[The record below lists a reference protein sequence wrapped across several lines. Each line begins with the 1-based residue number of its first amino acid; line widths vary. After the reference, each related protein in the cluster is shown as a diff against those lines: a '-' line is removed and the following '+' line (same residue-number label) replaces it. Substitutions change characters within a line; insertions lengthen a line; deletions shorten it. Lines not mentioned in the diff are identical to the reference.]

1 MTRPTTATTSPVLR
15 LGSRAPSVR
24 ELQGLLNRAGAALTV
39 DGHFGPA
46 TDRALRHFQSR
57 MGLTVYGIACRQTW
71 ATLRGVRPTIAPSPA
86 PARPAGDR
94 PRFPA
99 VTRAQAPRVFGAAG
113 NPRAEAGRCHLPF
126 RHVLAW
132 NLNEQI
138 RQFRCHELI
147 ADVMTWVFAEAA
159 RHYGEAEYRRLR
171 LDRWAGCFNPRRV
184 RGGSSWS
191 IHAYGVAVDIDS
203 ERNGLHTPTAN
214 SPLARPEYADY
225 WRIVEASGG
234 LSFGKRHG
242 RDWMHWSYV
251 QE

>member
-1 MTRPTTATTSPVLR
+1 MTATTISPILR

-24 ELQGLLNRAGAALTV
+24 ELQELLNKAGATLTV

-46 TDRALRHFQSR
+46 TGRALRQFQSR
-57 MGLTVYGIACRQTW
+57 MGLTVDGIAGRQTW
-71 ATLRGVRPTIAPSPA
+71 ATLRGVRPTVPVQQA
-86 PARPAGDR
+86 PARPVSGAV
-94 PRFPA
+94 RFPA
-99 VTRAQAPRVFGAAG
+99 VPRSQVGHVFGPPG
-113 NPRAEAGRCHLPF
+113 SPRAEAGRCLLPF
-126 RHVLAW
+126 PHVLAW
-132 NLNEQI
+132 NLSEQI

-147 ADVMTWVFAEAA
+147 APVMTWVFAEAA
-159 RHYGEAEYRRLR
+159 KHYGEAQYRLLR

-184 RGGSSWS
+184 RGGSAWS

-203 ERNGLHTPTAN
+203 ERNGLHTPTAS